1 MIAVDVLDR
10 EAIARACETYGVARL
25 RAFGSVVTERF
36 DPATSDLDFLVDF
49 KPDAPRGIAPYLD
62 LKEALERIVG
72 RDVDLVEASAVRN
85 PYFARRAFGEAVD
98 VYAA

>member
-1 MIAVDVLDR
+1 MDAVDDLDR
-10 EAIARACETYGVARL
+10 EAIARACEAHGVARL
-25 RAFGSVVTERF
+25 RIFGSALTPRF

-49 KPDAPRGIAPYLD
+49 KPDALRGIAPFLD

-72 RDVDLVEASAVRN
+72 RDVDLVEATAVRN

-98 VYAA
+98 VYAS